1 MWPEGEREE
10 MGYIGGEVRK
20 GMEIGVARSKERRG
34 GLYWRRREGNT
45 WR

>member
-20 GMEIGVARSKERRG
+20 GMEIGVARKERRY
-34 GLYWRRREGNT
+34 GLYWRRREGNK